1 MSNLKKHMLNESVDI
16 KVIKSIDD
24 LEILVFATSAPAVP
38 VSGSVWWDEA
48 NNKLM
53 IYNAGLAA
61 WKEETFT

>member
-1 MSNLKKHMLNESVDI
+1 MLNETVDI
-16 KVIKSIDD
+16 KVIKAIDD
-24 LEILVFATSAPAVP
+24 LEIIKFVTSAPAVP

-53 IYNAGLAA
+53 IYNATLTA